1 MQSSSIISNYSDF
14 AVSWDLG
21 DVKVIDF
28 FVENVMRV
36 FEALLSVNF
45 MDDSEIVKEVEV
57 KIWKFCQSFYCFN
70 SFQRVKFELGIIM
83 EKLNYFDQFLK

>member
-57 KIWKFCQSFYCFN
+57 KI
-70 SFQRVKFELGIIM
+70 
-83 EKLNYFDQFLK
+83 